1 MEGFI
6 YTCKHGPDWLPTF
19 SQARAGQES
28 SQYLDIWAEV
38 IDFVPACVFQ
48 VEVGPS

>member
-1 MEGFI
+1 MKGLI
-6 YTCKHGPDWLPTF
+6 YTCKYSPGQLPAF
-19 SQARAGQES
+19 SQACAGQES
-28 SQYLDIWAEV
+28 SRYLDIWAEV